1 MKSVHPEDRI
11 QWLRS
16 SPFFLVHAVA
26 IAGVLCLGFS
36 WSGLGLAV
44 ALYYVRMFGV
54 TAGYHRYFSHRAFET
69 SRAFAF
75 LLGFLAETTAQKG
88 VLWWASHHRRH
99 HKHADTPEDVHSPK
113 ERGLFWAHVGWILA
127 RRWDAVEWER
137 VRDLAR
143 RPELRW
149 LERWHLVPPIAL
161 AVGLLWAGGTHALI
175 WGFFVSTVLTWH
187 GTFTIN
193 SLMHVI
199 GRTRY
204 ATGDESKNSMVLA
217 LLTMGEGWHNNHHYY
232 QRAACQGFFWW
243 EIDVTYYVL
252 ALLERVGLVRNVQR
266 PPPALRA
273 RTMPGR
279 GGAIPDRAVTSS

>member
-1 MKSVHPEDRI
+1 MTSVHPEDRVE
-11 QWLRS
+11 WLRS
-16 SPFFLVHAVA
+16 SPFLLVHVVAVV
-26 IAGVLCLGFS
+26 GVLWLGFS

-54 TAGYHRYFSHRAFET
+54 TAGYHRYFSHRSFET

-99 HKHADTPEDVHSPK
+99 HKYADTPEDVHSPK
-113 ERGLFWAHVGWILA
+113 QRGLYWAHVGWILA
-127 RRWDAVEWER
+127 RRWKEVEWER
-137 VRDLAR
+137 VRDLSR
-143 RPELRW
+143 HPELRW
-149 LERWHLVPPIAL
+149 LERWHLVPPVAL
-161 AVGLLWAGGTHALI
+161 AAGLLWAGGTHALI

-193 SLMHVI
+193 SLMHVV

-204 ATGDESKNSMVLA
+204 ATGDQSKNSLILA
-217 LLTMGEGWHNNHHYY
+217 LLTMGEGWHNNHHHY
-232 QRAACQGFFWW
+232 QRAARQGFFWW
-243 EIDVTYYVL
+243 EIDLTYYAL
-252 ALLERVGLVRNVQR
+252 ALLALVGLVRNVHR

-273 RTMPGR
+273 RTIAAAGKAAA
-279 GGAIPDRAVTSS
+279 GHTKTWA